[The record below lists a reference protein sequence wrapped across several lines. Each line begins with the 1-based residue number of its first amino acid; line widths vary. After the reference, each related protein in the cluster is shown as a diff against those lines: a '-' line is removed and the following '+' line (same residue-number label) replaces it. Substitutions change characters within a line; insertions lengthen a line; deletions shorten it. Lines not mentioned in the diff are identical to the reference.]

1 MNKNTFS
8 LGEKNAATTDSKIIT
23 LKQSASS
30 LTKGGSGHIPE
41 YFVVA
46 GIPVTF
52 YA

>member
-1 MNKNTFS
+1 MDKKTFS
-8 LGEKNAATTDSKIIT
+8 VGERNAAKTDRKIIT
-23 LKQSASS
+23 LKQSASN